1 MKAIRSLFHKS
12 GKKQAGSSLL
22 EVLISVVVISIGLL
36 GVAGLQL
43 ASMKNIQSSSERS
56 MAVLLSYSIVE
67 RMRSNPNQMAEYQL
81 ANWTSEAPEGASTAN
96 NDLRAWFCELHGN
109 TNPAHA
115 QCIVRPPMLSDSAE
129 AMINCGVDGC
139 TVRIRW
145 DDGRASQVGNDNWSD
160 VTTWVQL

>member
-1 MKAIRSLFHKS
+1 MNRLKILRRKH
-12 GKKQAGSSLL
+12 QQGSSLL

-67 RMRSNPNQMAEYQL
+67 RMRANPDEMANYQL
-81 ANWTSEAPEGASTAN
+81 GNWTSVAPAGATTAH

-115 QCIVRPPMLSDSAE
+115 QCIVRPPMLSETAQ
-129 AMINCGVDGC
+129 AMINCDANGC

-145 DDGRASQVGNDNWSD
+145 DDGRAAQVGADNWSD
-160 VTTWVQL
+160 VTTWVRL